1 MDRRLADILAAVRAE
16 LEVLYGP
23 RLRGLFLFGS
33 FARGDQDAESDIDV
47 LVVLESMARYGE
59 EVDRTVAA
67 VSDLSIRFAVSI
79 SLVYVTERKW
89 LEGET
94 PFLANVRR
102 EAVAA

>member
-59 EVDRTVAA
+59 EVDPFQH
-67 VSDLSIRFAVSI
+67 SGIR
-79 SLVYVTERKW
+79 SLEFT
-89 LEGET
+89 
-94 PFLANVRR
+94 
-102 EAVAA
+102 